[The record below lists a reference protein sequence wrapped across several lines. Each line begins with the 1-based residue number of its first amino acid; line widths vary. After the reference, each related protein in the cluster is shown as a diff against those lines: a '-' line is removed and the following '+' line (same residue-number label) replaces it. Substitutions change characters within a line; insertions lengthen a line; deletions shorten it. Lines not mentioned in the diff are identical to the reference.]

1 MDSSNRKLI
10 AKNGKF
16 LNFIYYLISQSTTHN
31 LIQKNKKGKPIV
43 IKPKDECVRVII
55 RCRPMEQKEKDRN
68 CEQVVIMDAKR
79 GLVSIKNPKSNEEK
93 KEFTFDSV
101 YDWK

>member
-1 MDSSNRKLI
+1 
-10 AKNGKF
+10 
-16 LNFIYYLISQSTTHN
+16 
-31 LIQKNKKGKPIV
+31 
-43 IKPKDECVRVII
+43 
-55 RCRPMEQKEKDRN
+55 MEQKEKDRN